1 MRLYRTADGLARGEG
16 GELLLLD
23 LPHPDIGA
31 LLADDIELARG
42 ARVTRRIPEA
52 EASLLAPEAAPGT
65 VVIGGASYLDH
76 IVEAGMPMPGAPVFI
91 TITGDQVVGPNSVV
105 ELPAEAP
112 DRVDYEA
119 ELVIV
124 IGKAGSDIPIA
135 EAWSHVAGFTAVND
149 VSARDVQLEGMT
161 DGVITDVAKM
171 ARGKTFPTFKPMGP
185 ALVTVDEFAQP
196 LDLSI
201 TTRINGELRQNGRT
215 SKLLFSVP
223 QFIQTVSAS
232 VPLAVGD
239 VILTGSP
246 AGIALATG
254 KYLRAGDVIDI
265 EIEGIGQLHNKVV
278 ANR

>member
-1 MRLYRTADGLARGEG
+1 MRLYRTADGLARGEE

-31 LLADDIELARG
+31 LLADGLELARN

-52 EASLLAPEAAPGT
+52 GATLLAPVAAPGT
-65 VVIGGASYLDH
+65 LVIGGGTYLDH
-76 IVEAGMPMPGAPVFI
+76 LPESGMAMPEAPIFI
-91 TITGDQVVGPNSVV
+91 TIARAQVAGPDSVV

-119 ELVIV
+119 EVAVV
-124 IGKAGSDIPIA
+124 IGKAGSNIPA
-135 EAWSHVAGFTAVND
+135 KDAWSHVAGLTAAND

-161 DGVITDVAKM
+161 DGVITDLAKFS
-171 ARGKTFPTFKPMGP
+171 RGKTFPTFKPMGP
-185 ALVTVDEFAQP
+185 ALVTIDEFAHP

-201 TTRINGELRQNGRT
+201 TTRINGELRQNGST
-215 SKLLFSVP
+215 SRMLFSVADI
-223 QFIQTVSAS
+223 IQVVSAS
-232 VPLAVGD
+232 VPLAIGD

-246 AGIALATG
+246 AGTALATG

-265 EIEGIGQLHNKVV
+265 EIQGIGQLHNKVV
-278 ANR
+278 AN